1 LCVFTN
7 HDVRWEPEK
16 LTVVPIACRRL
27 FGHISDRTFGQRWPT
42 AERERDQL
50 SLSADFESRIL
61 VARLPRQDAGDSQ
74 AVDGRKLTH
83 VTKIGYGSF
92 RLSLLQPGVKAYT
105 RVTDAL
111 NTAFKRE
118 LGNIIARMHRVD
130 FSKPVDP
137 MSMTGGGGG
146 SPYIKD
152 LADKLGF
159 IRVELLNRMSLG
171 DFMKEW

>member
-1 LCVFTN
+1 MAHFALA
-7 HDVRWEPEK
+7 P
-16 LTVVPIACRRL
+16 
-27 FGHISDRTFGQRWPT
+27 
-42 AERERDQL
+42 
-50 SLSADFESRIL
+50 
-61 VARLPRQDAGDSQ
+61 
-74 AVDGRKLTH
+74 
-83 VTKIGYGSF
+83 
-92 RLSLLQPGVKAYT
+92 LQPGVKAYT